1 MWRISCVRHGI
12 FYWDDPI
19 AETITKVWIQFH
31 IKQDTNSNLD
41 YFHSKTFGANP
52 QY

>member
-1 MWRISCVRHGI
+1 MCPSRYF

-19 AETITKVWIQFH
+19 AETIAKVRTQFH
-31 IKQDTNSNLD
+31 IKQETNSNLEC
-41 YFHSKTFGANP
+41 FRSKTFGAGP